1 MESYAGTSRGEGMGT
16 QGPREAES
24 RDVSAVLRFTRVS
37 LFSGVSCTCGLRLG
51 EKAETLFP
59 VSRERE
65 SPSSK

>member
-1 MESYAGTSRGEGMGT
+1 MGT
-16 QGPREAES
+16 QGPHEAES